1 MDSSA
6 FSVGLRAGARYL
18 WRGRRSVRLR
28 ASVDGAFNGKALVQ
42 RLVDAQQAGSIG
54 SQKLVNGRMIVVSG
68 KNSKMAPQYTAL
80 MAMAPRLRG
89 K

>member
-1 MDSSA
+1 MHS
-6 FSVGLRAGARYL
+6 R
-18 WRGRRSVRLR
+18 
-28 ASVDGAFNGKALVQ
+28 
-42 RLVDAQQAGSIG
+42 AGSIG